1 MIMNG
6 KKRIRLSHTFVLY
19 STAING
25 NLVTKFLKIGQG
37 RDVLGVQAKIT
48 NFDRLEWVLFAYI
61 TCIYFKIQGVY
72 AKSTHFC
79 NIDFSVFYE

>member
-25 NLVTKFLKIGQG
+25 NLDTKFLKIGQG
-37 RDVLGVQAKIT
+37 LDVLGVQAKIT

-61 TCIYFKIQGVY
+61 TCIYFKILDFMFPIGPI
-72 AKSTHFC
+72 
-79 NIDFSVFYE
+79 IDIFGIIV